1 MCVVVQCPQYHHGLW
16 HPIFCLGL
24 WRGAGIALSEMLLPT
39 ASVFVK
45 RLLGF
50 RGQVLG
56 GAVSLWACTVITG
69 VASAAMFR

>member
-1 MCVVVQCPQYHHGLW
+1 VT
-16 HPIFCLGL
+16 LG
-24 WRGAGIALSEMLLPT
+24 EMLLPT

-56 GAVSLWACTVITG
+56 GAVSLLEVHDYHEG
-69 VASAAMFR
+69 GLNGKV